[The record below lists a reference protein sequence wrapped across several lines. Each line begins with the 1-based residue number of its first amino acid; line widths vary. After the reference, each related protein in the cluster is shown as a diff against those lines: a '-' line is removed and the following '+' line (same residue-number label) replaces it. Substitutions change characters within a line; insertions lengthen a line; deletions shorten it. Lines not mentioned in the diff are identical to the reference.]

1 MASLVVTQSKVRATQ
16 HGGWPCDL
24 ESRDI
29 DPVVLHGRY
38 ETEELALKEGL
49 AVAVVALS
57 LSQDEAADL
66 TDFVTTTTNH
76 PKMCLTGSVNV
87 EYRKSGTLCV
97 VRLERRTSRD
107 DRYRAVP
114 GKYTI
119 SFKVV
124 TITVV
129 TL

>member
-16 HGGWPCDL
+16 HGGGTCDL

-49 AVAVVALS
+49 AVVGLS
-57 LSQDEAADL
+57 LSQDEVAKL
-66 TDFVTTTTNH
+66 TDFVTTSTDH
-76 PKMCLTGSVNV
+76 ARMCVSGSVNV
-87 EYRKSGTLCV
+87 EYMKNGTLCV
-97 VRLERRTSRD
+97 VQLKQRTSRD
-107 DRYRAVP
+107 DRYVTAS

-119 SFKVV
+119 SHKEV